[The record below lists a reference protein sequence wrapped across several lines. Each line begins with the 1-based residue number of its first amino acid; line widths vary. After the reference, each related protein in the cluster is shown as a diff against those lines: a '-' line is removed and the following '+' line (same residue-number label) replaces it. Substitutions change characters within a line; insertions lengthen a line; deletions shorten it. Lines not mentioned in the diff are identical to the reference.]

1 MQITFLGTGT
11 SHGVP
16 RIGCSCSVC
25 KSDDSKNKRF
35 RSSILIEEGNTSV
48 VIDTAP
54 EFRLQAVRANLNHL
68 DAVFYTHNHADHMN
82 GIDDLRIFTAN
93 NPLDIYGPLQV
104 LDDIKSRF
112 PYAVGT
118 NKWRGGLPQLRLND
132 VDSKGVTIGTLHF
145 IPIPLIHGCRE
156 VYGYRIGKVAYL
168 TDCKE
173 IAQASLKLLEGIE
186 ILIIDALRLREHS
199 THMSFN
205 EAVEVAKLLKVKQ
218 TYLTHLDHDIGHNQ
232 IFRYLPDNIEPAYD
246 TLKIDVAH
254 FKVAYA

>member
-1 MQITFLGTGT
+1 MGC
-11 SHGVP
+11 P

-118 NKWRGGLPQLRLND
+118 NKWRG
-132 VDSKGVTIGTLHF
+132 S
-145 IPIPLIHGCRE
+145 
-156 VYGYRIGKVAYL
+156 
-168 TDCKE
+168 
-173 IAQASLKLLEGIE
+173 S
-186 ILIIDALRLREHS
+186 S
-199 THMSFN
+199 T
-205 EAVEVAKLLKVKQ
+205 
-218 TYLTHLDHDIGHNQ
+218 T
-232 IFRYLPDNIEPAYD
+232 P
-246 TLKIDVAH
+246 
-254 FKVAYA
+254 